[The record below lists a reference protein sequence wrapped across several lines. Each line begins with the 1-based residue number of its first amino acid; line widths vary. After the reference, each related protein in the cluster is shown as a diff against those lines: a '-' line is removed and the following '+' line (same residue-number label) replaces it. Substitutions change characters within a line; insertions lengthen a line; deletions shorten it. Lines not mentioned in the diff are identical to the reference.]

1 MQDLK
6 SKPILKLDWCSHKAA
21 KYACENWH
29 YSKTT
34 PVGKLVKIGVWE
46 DGKFIGVVLY
56 GRGANKSLM
65 SQFNMRV
72 DQGCELV
79 RVALRKHKT
88 QVSRILSI
96 SRKML
101 KKISPNLELVVSYS
115 DTNQG
120 HHGGI
125 YQADNWC
132 YLGLNKGSS
141 YELQD
146 KDGSWKHPRS
156 INAKYGSEKGFKKRK
171 LKPKHLYVKPLNNK
185 LEFNSKKYPKRV
197 EHESN
202 ASSYQL
208 EESGAIP
215 TSSLHSSKGKV

>member
-1 MQDLK
+1 MKNKKVKLH
-6 SKPILKLDWCSHKAA
+6 LDWCSHKAA

-29 YSKTT
+29 YSKVT

-46 DGKFIGVVLY
+46 NNVFIGVVLY

-65 SQFNMRV
+65 SQFNMN
-72 DQGCELV
+72 QENGCELV
-79 RVALRKHKT
+79 RVALNNHFT
-88 QVSRILSI
+88 PVSRILAI
-96 SRKML
+96 SRKFL
-101 KKISPNLELVVSYS
+101 KKSNPRLKLIVSYS
-115 DTNQG
+115 DSNQN

-125 YQADNWC
+125 YQADNWI

-141 YELQD
+141 YEL
-146 KDGSWKHPRS
+146 KDNDGKWKHPRS

-171 LKPKHLYVKPLNNK
+171 LKPKHLYVKPLDK
-185 LEFNSKKYPKRV
+185 SISFEGKKYPKRV

-202 ASSYQL
+202 ASDYQL

-215 TSSLHSSKGKV
+215 TGTLQNKGKNV